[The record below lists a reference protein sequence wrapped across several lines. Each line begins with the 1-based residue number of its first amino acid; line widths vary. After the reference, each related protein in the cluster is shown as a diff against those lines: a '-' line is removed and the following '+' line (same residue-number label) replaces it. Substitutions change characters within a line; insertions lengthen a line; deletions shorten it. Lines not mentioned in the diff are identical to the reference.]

1 MAKDPNKIYLPNGTE
16 AKKVDKNAASKA
28 SRDRFAANRE
38 KYKNTAM
45 PPQTPKEKANAAKP
59 GRVSG
64 ATVAAAQ
71 KAKRMAQTAAVGTN
85 KKNPAK
91 PVVKATSKTTVKP
104 KGTPAKKPTVPPD
117 YDVILPG
124 YNDRASVNKANKEA
138 AARAAKKKKGM

>member
-38 KYKNTAM
+38 KYKNTPM

-64 ATVAAAQ
+64 VAVATAQ
-71 KAKRMAQTAAVGTN
+71 KAKRMAQTAA
-85 KKNPAK
+85 AK
-91 PVVKATSKTTVKP
+91 PKVTAKPAVKP
-104 KGTPAKKPTVPPD
+104 KAPVKPAPKPKQYKDATDRPGFQFGKGT
-117 YDVILPG
+117 I
-124 YNDRASVNKANKEA
+124 
-138 AARAAKKKKGM
+138 